1 MKPWQQSVLFAV
13 CAFALGSSALA
24 NLRFDGTLIEPPPC
38 TINSGGTIVVDFGDV
53 GVNKVDGVNYRKT
66 VASSVSG
73 LGIKIL
79 RNGVPFTLNTP
90 LLINPA
96 SPPVLEA
103 VPIKSA
109 ASTLSPGSFSASATL
124 LAYYQ

>member
-1 MKPWQQSVLFAV
+1 
-13 CAFALGSSALA
+13 
-24 NLRFDGTLIEPPPC
+24 T
-38 TINSGGTIVVDFGDV
+38 
-53 GVNKVDGVNYRKT
+53 KVDGVNYRKPLAYT
-66 VASSVSG
+66 LSCTAGTLPWEMLLKVQGVATTFDSSAVVSSVSG

-109 ASTLSPGSFSASATL
+109 ASTLAPGGFSASATL

>member
-1 MKPWQQSVLFAV
+1 MATTFD
-13 CAFALGSSALA
+13 SSA
-24 NLRFDGTLIEPPPC
+24 
-38 TINSGGTIVVDFGDV
+38 VV
-53 GVNKVDGVNYRKT
+53 
-66 VASSVSG
+66 SSVSG

-109 ASTLSPGSFSASATL
+109 ASILAPGGFSASATL